1 MKLLFYC
8 QHVLGMGHFIRSAE
22 IVRSLRDFEVTFLN
36 GGVIVPGFDLPAS
49 VEVVNLPAIQADE
62 EFRSIHVVDDEQEL
76 EEVKRIRTE
85 RILAEYER
93 VRPDVLVIEL
103 FPFGRLKFAF
113 ELMPLLE
120 RAKAGGT
127 RVVCSLRDILVAKRK
142 QRQFEERACR
152 IVNQYFDLL
161 LVHSDPRF
169 QRLEETFPSAAK
181 IECPIRYTGFVTQAM
196 LEDEAPPPNR
206 LVGGMMAAG
215 GEKKILVSIGGGRIG
230 GELIDCAIDAGALV
244 AGTLPHRML
253 IFAGPYMPEEE
264 FDRLQVKAA
273 ARPSVTLAQYTTR
286 FLAHLGRADLSISM
300 AGYNTCMNIIAA
312 RARAIVYPFT
322 GGGNQE
328 QTLRAEKLRALG
340 ILEVIYGEELSAG
353 RLAEKIMLTVNR
365 PRPEAAALDLKGAEK
380 TAALVTGLVSGRVR

>member
-22 IVRSLRDFEVTFLN
+22 IVRRLRGFDVTFLN
-36 GGVIVPGFDLPAS
+36 GGVMVPGFDLPD
-49 VEVVNLPAIQADE
+49 VVDVVNLPAIQADE
-62 EFRSIHVVDDEQEL
+62 EFRDIHVADDEREL
-76 EEVKRIRTE
+76 EEIKRVRTE

-113 ELMPLLE
+113 ELIPLLE

-142 QRQFEERACR
+142 QQQFEERACR

-169 QRLEETFPSAAK
+169 QRLEETFPSATK
-181 IECPIRYTGFVTQAM
+181 IECPVRYTGFVTQTVV
-196 LEDEAPPPNR
+196 EDDAAPNHQ
-206 LVGGMMAAG
+206 VGGMMFAG
-215 GEKKILVSIGGGRIG
+215 DETKILVSIGGGRIG
-230 GELIDCAIDAGALV
+230 GELIDCAVDAGALLADV
-244 AGTLPHRML
+244 LPHRML
-253 IFAGPYMPEEE
+253 IFAGPYMPAEE
-264 FDRLQVKAA
+264 FERLQAKIA
-273 ARPSVTLAQYTTR
+273 ARPNIKLAQYTTH
-286 FLAHLGRADLSISM
+286 FLSYLKHADLSISM
-300 AGYNTCMNIIAA
+300 AGYNTCMNILAA

-322 GGGNQE
+322 GGGNRE

-340 ILEVIYGEELSAG
+340 VLEIIHGDELGAA
-353 RLAEKIMLTVNR
+353 RLAEKIRLTINK
-365 PRPEAAALDLKGAEK
+365 PKPQTAALDLGGAEK
-380 TAALVTGLVSGRVR
+380 TAVLLTELVSKGAR